1 MNSNPLE
8 VIKQKENLTM
18 LLQSVTIGGEEAY
31 LVYLAPHGEVKG
43 KFRQEEGGVVWV
55 SENFP
60 GGQAC
65 QTLLVAK
72 KTGEAA
78 MEFLKAQMAEMHGNP
93 RERK

>member
-1 MNSNPLE
+1 MNSNPVGL
-8 VIKQKENLTM
+8 VKQRENLTM
-18 LLQSVTIGGEEAY
+18 LLQLVPNGGEEAY

-43 KFRQEEGGVVWV
+43 KFRQEEVGVVWV
-55 SENFP
+55 SDNFP
-60 GGQAC
+60 DGQAC